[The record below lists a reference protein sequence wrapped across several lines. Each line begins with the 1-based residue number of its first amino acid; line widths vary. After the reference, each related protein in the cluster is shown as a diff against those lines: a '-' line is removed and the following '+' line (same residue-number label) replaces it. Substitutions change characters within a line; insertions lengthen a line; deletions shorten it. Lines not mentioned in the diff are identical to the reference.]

1 MRPGRTTYRPYQA
14 AAAAFMAAMVFA
26 AGATASGPQFQSSSS
41 GESTHTADLGGGMA
55 GVEIRTYPGDVAYS
69 NSSNPP
75 VIAGFNVFSDG
86 GGSDTTAVGG
96 LGHHTL
102 ESRSGFAVSSFP
114 GTVGVSQING
124 GGFADASELRQTYN
138 NVWQIKGTG
147 WNGPQLA
154 YATFV
159 IGVNLADGDTASFS
173 AEFTHRIDFDGDG
186 YSAAQGDVEKLVSLT
201 TGQMVG
207 PDSTP
212 RILFDSVLL
221 TGARIRR
228 PAVYTVDGEMVITAS
243 NQTGPA
249 GIDLNRLRMLGSSD
263 PVQTFTAR
271 RLNPANGQD
280 LGAVSFTDAMGFG
293 DFLPNLPTLLRR
305 THGSGAFGMI
315 PEPASAAML
324 ALGCLLLPRRR
335 RTS

>member
-1 MRPGRTTYRPYQA
+1 MGPGRTTYRPYQMA
-14 AAAAFMAAMVFA
+14 AAGFMAAMVFA
-26 AGATASGPQFQSSSS
+26 AGAFASGPQFQSSST
-41 GESTHTADLGGGMA
+41 GNSTHTADLGGYMA
-55 GVEIRTYPGDVAYS
+55 GVETRTYPGDVAYT

-75 VIAGFNVFSDG
+75 IIAGFNAFSDG
-86 GGSDTTAVGG
+86 NGSDTAAVGG

-124 GGFADASELRQTYN
+124 GGFTDASELRQTYN
-138 NVWQIKGTG
+138 NIWEIKGTG

-159 IGVNLADGDTASFS
+159 IGVNLAAGDTASFS

-186 YSAAQGDVEKLVSLT
+186 YSAAQGDIERIVSLT
-201 TGQMVG
+201 TGVMVG

-212 RILFDSVLL
+212 RILFDSALL
-221 TGARIRR
+221 TGSRIRR

-249 GIDLNRLRMLGSSD
+249 GIDLNRLRMLGSGNSV
-263 PVQTFTAR
+263 PTFLAR

-280 LGAVSFTDAMGFG
+280 MGTISFTDARGFG
-293 DFLPNLPTLLRR
+293 DFLPNLPTILRR
-305 THGSGAFGMI
+305 THGSGVFGMI
-315 PEPASAAML
+315 PEPASAAVL
-324 ALGCLLLPRRR
+324 ALGCMLLPRRR
-335 RTS
+335 RTL